1 MSNVQ
6 DAYLTKAKTREELAD
21 YLHCDVRTIDREV
34 QRGRLKPFY
43 VGRAVRF
50 TPEAINDYLNRGGE
64 IVNA

>member
-1 MSNVQ
+1 MGNVQ

>member
-1 MSNVQ
+1 MGNVQ

-34 QRGRLKPFY
+34 KRGKLKPFF

-50 TPEAINDYLNRGGE
+50 TPEAINDYLNSGGE
-64 IVNA
+64 LTHA

>member
-1 MSNVQ
+1 MSDVQ
-6 DAYLTKAKTREELAD
+6 DAHLEKAKTREELAD

-50 TPEAINDYLNRGGE
+50 TPEAIHDYLNRGGE
-64 IVNA
+64 LTHA